1 MFEFDELIM
10 LPLNESDRHVDIGQ
24 IAYRVIGFGLCIW
37 WTASAKGANWS
48 GVADNWA

>member
-10 LPLNESDRHVDIGQ
+10 LPLNDSDRHVDIGE
-24 IAYRVIGFGLCIW
+24 ISYRVIGFGPLHLADCIG
-37 WTASAKGANWS
+37 KGANWS